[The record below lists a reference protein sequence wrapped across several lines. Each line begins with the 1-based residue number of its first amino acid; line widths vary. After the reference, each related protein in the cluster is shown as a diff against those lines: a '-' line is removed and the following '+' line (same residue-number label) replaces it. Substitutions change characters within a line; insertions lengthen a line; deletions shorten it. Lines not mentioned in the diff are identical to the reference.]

1 MPRRVTIN
9 DVASEAGVSISTVSV
24 ALSGRQGV
32 SEQTRRRIIT
42 VAESIGWVPSLG
54 GRSLSQGR
62 AYAVGMVLQR
72 NPKVLEADPFFA
84 GFIGGVESV
93 LERHSY
99 ALVLQLA
106 TSRQRMVERYRLLAQ
121 NRRIDGVFLTD
132 VLVSDPRVRLLTELE
147 VPTVAV
153 NSPRSSTA
161 FPAVRQDHIP
171 GLRDLMAYLTSL
183 GHERIAHVR
192 GKKGF
197 IHTLQR
203 EQGWRDGLS
212 AAGLPAGVVIDGDFT
227 LESGA
232 RAADQLMTAYDRPT
246 AVVCANDLMAIGF
259 IGRAAAMGF
268 AVPQDVSV
276 TGYDGIQLGEFT
288 RPRLTTLTTSPH
300 DLGREA
306 AKLLL
311 ARIDGDPVSN
321 VEIPPAS
328 LRILDSVAAPH

>member
-24 ALSGRQGV
+24 ALNGREGV

-62 AYAVGMVLQR
+62 AFAVGMVLRR
-72 NPKVLEADPFFA
+72 NPKVVEADPFFA

-93 LERHSY
+93 LERQGY

-132 VLVSDPRVRLLTELE
+132 LLVTDPRIRLLADLE

-153 NSPRSSTA
+153 NPSRGSKA
-161 FPAVRQDHIP
+161 FPAVRQDHVP
-171 GLRDLMAYLTSL
+171 GLRDLMAYLVSL

-203 EQGWRDGLS
+203 EQGWQDGLS
-212 AAGLPAGVVIDGDFT
+212 AAGIPPGPISDGDFT

-232 RAADQLMTAYDRPT
+232 RAADQLMTSYDRPT
-246 AVVCANDLMAIGF
+246 AVMCANDLMAIGF
-259 IGRAAAMGF
+259 IGRASAMGF

-311 ARIDGDPVSN
+311 ACIDGDQVSD
-321 VEIPPAS
+321 VDISPAA
-328 LRILDSVAAPH
+328 LRIRDSVAPPR